1 MIPIITMSSSFVLLC
16 PNPAKDG
23 WAPHRA
29 PVKDLPAPVKDLLRV
44 DGPSGGRTPDP
55 AFPYPD
61 FVFPAKG
68 VPVREETE
76 KEDRPRLVQLCAPG
90 SAANTLSVRA
100 VKPIAQ
106 RARAA
111 GAAGAAPCQHAC
123 ASRACEQGYHL

>member
-68 VPVREETE
+68 VPLREETE

-90 SAANTLSVRA
+90 SAADTLSVRA
-100 VKPIAQ
+100 VKPSRSARASGQ
-106 RARAA
+106 RAQ
-111 GAAGAAPCQHAC
+111 PPSVH
-123 ASRACEQGYHL
+123 SHLWCPVMRE

>member
-68 VPVREETE
+68 VPAREETE
-76 KEDRPRLVQLCAPG
+76 KEDRPRLVQLCCWESP
-90 SAANTLSVRA
+90 SATLSVRA
-100 VKPIAQ
+100 IKPSRSARAREQ
-106 RARAA
+106 RAQ
-111 GAAGAAPCQHAC
+111 PPSVHP
-123 ASRACEQGYHL
+123 HLWCPVMRK